1 MKVKTLRNLLYKLS
15 DDEDVVLLNDA
26 APITSTNAITSA
38 VIIQEPVEQ
47 VAEDDREFSNKLV
60 LTYSTRERGER

>member
-26 APITSTNAITSA
+26 APITATNNIVNA
-38 VIIQEPVEQ
+38 VIIQEPVQQ
-47 VAEDDREFSNKLV
+47 VTENDKEFNNKLV
-60 LTYSTRERGER
+60 LTYSTRERGEK

>member
-26 APITSTNAITSA
+26 APLTATNNIVNA
-38 VIIQEPVEQ
+38 VIIQEPVQQ
-47 VAEDDREFSNKLV
+47 VTEKDKEFNNKLV
-60 LTYSTRERGER
+60 LTYSTRERGEK

>member
-26 APITSTNAITSA
+26 APITATNAIVSA
-38 VIIQEPVEQ
+38 VIIQEPVQQ
-47 VAEDDREFSNKLV
+47 VKEDDKEFNNKLV
-60 LTYSTRERGER
+60 LTYSTRERGEK

>member
-15 DDEDVVLLNDA
+15 DDEEVVLLNDA
-26 APITSTNAITSA
+26 APLTATNNIVNA

-47 VAEDDREFSNKLV
+47 LTDKDKEFSNKLV
-60 LTYSTRERGER
+60 LTYSTRERGEK